1 MYQLSGYLEVGDIK
15 YPVINADNVYYLM
28 DPNTQ
33 QPIAYLGPDNKIIDI
48 TTNQPIGIFDPNT
61 GRVTGIGAYG
71 ETVGEAN
78 GYPHNLWVATKATV
92 GYYKP
97 FTSTTINEI
106 FTPVGETV
114 IGNTKYLVAPYQ
126 GKNWL
131 INAQTGE
138 APYFAD
144 NNGNIYDATTG
155 QIVGKGQPDPTSPTG
170 AWNVTIGSTTGTYQP
185 YQTGFNIPTNLFP
198 FSVSQQTHQ
207 SWQESQ
213 SRQYLP
219 DWAANLLEEIVTT
232 LKNPSAFAYSV
243 KPAINQA
250 FTSTLGELA
259 KRGVIGGRAGGS
271 SIVSKALGEVGRAIP
286 QAWGQTL
293 VGAGGLLGQ
302 ARESTA
308 QSRARSSGQS
318 FSFQA
323 NPLAP
328 YSLMGSLL
336 SLL

>member
-1 MYQLSGYLEVGDIK
+1 MYQLSGYLDINGVK
-15 YPVINADNVYYLM
+15 YPVINVDGVYYLM

-33 QPIAYLGPDNKIIDI
+33 QPIAYLGPDWQIIDYN
-48 TTNQPIGIFDPNT
+48 TNQPIGTFDPNT
-61 GRVTGIGAYG
+61 GRATGSGPYAGVTGSY
-71 ETVGEAN
+71 V
-78 GYPHNLWVATKATV
+78 
-92 GYYKP
+92 P
-97 FTSTTINEI
+97 FSSAIINQLS
-106 FTPVGETV
+106 TPVGQATL
-114 IGNTKYLVAPYQ
+114 GNAQYFLVPYQ
-126 GKNWL
+126 GKYWAV
-131 INAQTGE
+131 NAQTGE
-138 APYFAD
+138 VPYFVDDA
-144 NNGNIYDATTG
+144 GNIYDATTG
-155 QIVGKGQPDPTSPTG
+155 QLIGQAQPDPNSPTG
-170 AWNVTIGSTTGTYQP
+170 GWTFTIGNTTGTYQP
-185 YQTGFNIPTNLFP
+185 YQGGFNVPTNLYP
-198 FSVSQQTHQ
+198 FSVSQQAQQ
-207 SWQESQ
+207 SWQASQ

-219 DWAANLLEEIVTT
+219 EWAAKLLEEIVTI

-250 FTSTLGELA
+250 FTSTLQELA

-271 SIVSKALGEVGRAIP
+271 SVVSKALGEVGRAIP

-302 ARESTA
+302 ARIGTA
-308 QSRARSSGQS
+308 QSRAGSSGQS